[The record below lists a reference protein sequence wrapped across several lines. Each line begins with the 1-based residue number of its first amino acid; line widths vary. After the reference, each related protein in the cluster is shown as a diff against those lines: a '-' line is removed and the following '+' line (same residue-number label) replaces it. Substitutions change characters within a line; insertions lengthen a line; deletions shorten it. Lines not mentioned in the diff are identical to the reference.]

1 MEYSI
6 KKEEKY
12 IVIGLNED
20 KLDAVIAP
28 ELKSEF
34 IKLDQEGFKN
44 MILDL
49 SETKYIDSSG
59 LSAILVANR
68 LCSSNKGSFVITNIS
83 EHITKLITISQL
95 NSVLNITKTNE
106 EAVDLI
112 FLNEMENDINKG

>member
-12 IVIGLNED
+12 IVIGLKED

-59 LSAILVANR
+59 LSSILVANR
-68 LCSSNKGSFVITNIS
+68 LCSSNKGTFAITNIS

-106 EAVDLI
+106 EAIDLI

>member
-12 IVIGLNED
+12 IVIGLSED

-34 IKLDQEGFKN
+34 IKLDQEGYKN

-49 SETKYIDSSG
+49 KETKYIDSSG

-68 LCSSNKGSFVITNIS
+68 LCSSNKGTFVISNIS
-83 EHITKLITISQL
+83 DHIMKLVTISQL

-112 FLNEMENDINKG
+112 FLNEMENDIKND